1 MGEYLSIKEA
11 AAKWGVSE
19 RRVNQFCAAGR
30 IEGARKLGG
39 VWAIPAEAEKPSDPR
54 REKKKGRSRSVR
66 PVIRRLCR

>member
-11 AAKWGVSE
+11 AAKWGVSQ

-30 IEGARKLGG
+30 IEGARKLGV

-54 REKKKGRSRSVR
+54 R
-66 PVIRRLCR
+66 